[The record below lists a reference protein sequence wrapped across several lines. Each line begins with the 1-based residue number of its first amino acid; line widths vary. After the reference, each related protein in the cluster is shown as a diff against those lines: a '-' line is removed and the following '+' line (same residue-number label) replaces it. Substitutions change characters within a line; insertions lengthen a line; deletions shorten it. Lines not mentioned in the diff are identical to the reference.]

1 MAHSCPF
8 YVFSAK
14 KTSFFWRICVFFAWK
29 TTFFCLFFY
38 QIVRLFFCPF
48 GVHSARKDKK
58 DKKDRGHSEGSVV
71 AVYFQMLVLDVFFY
85 EVNLLAEKTLLSGG
99 ELQRSL

>member
-1 MAHSCPF
+1 LSF
-8 YVFSAK
+8 LLSDSA
-14 KTSFFWRICVFFAWK
+14 S
-29 TTFFCLFFY
+29 
-38 QIVRLFFCPF
+38 FFCPF

-99 ELQRSL
+99 DIKHISFIVKDG